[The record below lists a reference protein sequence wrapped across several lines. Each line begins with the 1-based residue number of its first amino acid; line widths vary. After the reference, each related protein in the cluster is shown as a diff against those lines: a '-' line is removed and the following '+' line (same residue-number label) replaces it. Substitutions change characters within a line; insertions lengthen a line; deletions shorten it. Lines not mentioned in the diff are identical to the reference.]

1 MNRTRSRTHQQ
12 TIALA
17 VGLFLMLGLV
27 VLPALASP
35 SFSMPTSIRLP
46 SLGSPGSWTPLAA
59 LVAGIVILMV
69 PKIFHYVVAVYF
81 IMVGLIGLFGR

>member
-1 MNRTRSRTHQQ
+1 MNRTHNHTPHLM
-12 TIALA
+12 IALA
-17 VGLFLMLGLV
+17 LGLLLTFGLA
-27 VLPALASP
+27 VLPALSSP
-35 SFSMPTSIRLP
+35 SFSMPTTIRLP

-81 IMVGLIGLFGR
+81 IMIGLIGLFGR

>member
-1 MNRTRSRTHQQ
+1 MNRTRSRTRHQM
-12 TIALA
+12 TALA
-17 VGLFLMLGLV
+17 LGLFLTLGLA
-27 VLPALASP
+27 VLPALSSP
-35 SFSMPTSIRLP
+35 SLSMPTTIHLP

-81 IMVGLIGLFGR
+81 IMIGLIGILGR